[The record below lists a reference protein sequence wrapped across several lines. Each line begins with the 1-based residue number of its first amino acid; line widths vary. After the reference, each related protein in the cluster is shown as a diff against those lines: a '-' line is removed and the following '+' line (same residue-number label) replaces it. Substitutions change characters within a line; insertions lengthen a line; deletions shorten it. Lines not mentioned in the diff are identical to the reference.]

1 MSFDTLIQTAGL
13 PGLFLGTM
21 AEGEG
26 VAVLGGV
33 LAHRALF
40 PVEIVS
46 LVVTAGAIA
55 ADQLFFALGRLAGQ
69 GALAARLLS
78 KGPVQA
84 LHRQLGRHQT
94 LSVLGFRFVYGLK
107 IAGAVLI
114 GTSEIGWRRFATLD
128 ALSCLVWAHL
138 FVGLGYVAGQAI
150 TRFFGDLALHVHLAI
165 AILGVLAAAW
175 ALHRILRRR

>member
-1 MSFDTLIQTAGL
+1 MSLDSLIQTAGL
-13 PGLFLGTM
+13 PGLFLGTI

-33 LAHRALF
+33 LAHRQLF
-40 PVEIVS
+40 PLE
-46 LVVTAGAIA
+46 VVAFVVAAGAIA

-69 GALAARLLS
+69 GALARRLLS

-84 LHRQLGRHQT
+84 LHRQLGRHQS

-114 GTSEIGWRRFATLD
+114 GTSDIAWRLFALLNTI
-128 ALSCLVWAHL
+128 SCLVWAHL
-138 FVGLGYVAGQAI
+138 FVGLGFVAGQAI
-150 TRFFGDLALHVHLAI
+150 TRFFGHLALHFHLAI
-165 AILGVLAAAW
+165 AVLGVLVAAW